1 MSYGSS
7 GGAKIVLDGLD
18 PDLVDRAERTGAAL
32 TCTVN
37 LTNDRGHPTTGF
49 LRPHELD
56 WHLAK

>member
-1 MSYGSS
+1 
-7 GGAKIVLDGLD
+7 VLDGLG

-49 LRPHELD
+49 FHPHELD
-56 WHLAK
+56 WHLA